1 MIIIYNISGLLVGL
15 LGAVLGF
22 LVLSGLVVVGSPVF
36 LSPGFL
42 AIAAVWCALGRAK
55 PNFETGEMRPA
66 PAVFF
71 IPLFY
76 WGLVIGILSLP
87 VAGFEIFVA
96 PQAKQVAADQA
107 AKDPRVN
114 QFKELED
121 DLSRNRSDDEALS
134 GALMAMIAKMLPG
147 EPVNVAIKSSDS
159 RVLVLMKLK
168 DLKKIKEPDRK
179 TLLKGIREVAEAQ
192 RPGVQVYAG
201 IKGRLMFGA
210 ITAPGQPDLVGSV
223 VEERN
228 LFAFFDAPPATTADS
243 STERPESPSIE
254 TKSESATDLTSPKN
268 ENQPD

>member
-15 LGAVLGF
+15 LGVVLGF
-22 LVLSGLVVVGSPVF
+22 FVMSGLVVVGSPVF
-36 LSPGFL
+36 LCPGFL
-42 AIAAVWCALGRAK
+42 SVAAVWCAFGRAK

-66 PAVFF
+66 PAIFF

-76 WGLVIGILSLP
+76 WGLVIGFLSLP

-96 PQAKQVAADQA
+96 PNAKQMAADQA

-121 DLSRNRSDDEALS
+121 GLSRNQSDDAALS
-134 GALMAMIAKMLPG
+134 ALLTGMIARMLPG
-147 EPVNVAIKSSDS
+147 EPVNVAIKSTDS

-168 DLKKIKEPDRK
+168 DLKKIKDSDR
-179 TLLKGIREVAEAQ
+179 TILLQGIRESAEAH

-210 ITAPGQPDLVGSV
+210 VTVPGQPDLVGSV
-223 VEERN
+223 VEEQK
-228 LFAFFDAPPATTADS
+228 LYSFFDAPPATAVEPKAETSESLEADAK
-243 STERPESPSIE
+243 PD
-254 TKSESATDLTSPKN
+254 SATDPAKPADEGKS
-268 ENQPD
+268 D

>member
-1 MIIIYNISGLLVGL
+1 MIIIYNFSGLLVGL

-22 LVLSGLVVVGSPVF
+22 FVLCGLAVVGSPVF

-42 AIAAVWCALGRAK
+42 AIAAIWCALGRAK

-66 PAVFF
+66 PAIFF

-76 WGLVIGILSLP
+76 WGLVIGVLSLP

-96 PQAKQVAADQA
+96 PQANQMAADQA
-107 AKDPRVN
+107 VNDPRVN
-114 QFKELED
+114 QFKDLED
-121 DLSRNRSDDEALS
+121 GLSRNRSDDESLSAALI
-134 GALMAMIAKMLPG
+134 AMIAKMLPG
-147 EPVNVAIKSSDS
+147 EPVNVAIKSSES

-168 DLKKIKEPDRK
+168 DLKKIKESDRN
-179 TLLKGIREVAEAQ
+179 LLLQGIREVAETL

-210 ITAPGQPDLVGSV
+210 ITVPGQPNLVGSV

-228 LFAFFDAPPATTADS
+228 LFAFFDAPPTT
-243 STERPESPSIE
+243 STEPKTEPAVE
-254 TKSESATDLTSPKN
+254 TKSESANELTNPTDVTR
-268 ENQPD
+268 